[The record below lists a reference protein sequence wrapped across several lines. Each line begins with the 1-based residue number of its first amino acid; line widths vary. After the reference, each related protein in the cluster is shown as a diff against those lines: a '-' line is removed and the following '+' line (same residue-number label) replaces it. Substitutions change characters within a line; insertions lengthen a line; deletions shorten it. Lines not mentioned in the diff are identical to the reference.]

1 MDVCGWNCK
10 TLLVNVMLP
19 SEYITCI
26 NEHAHSASLERRRPL
41 WKQRCHCRK
50 CHSLYTENQTRVRSS
65 KFLKHIMLLPYSSP
79 HQNITRWQQGVI
91 CRGGREDMSWSLNFE
106 VWPGM
111 AYCVLMCYGYSISS
125 PSLSLPTNTTVNG
138 NDHTNPHFFSVTET
152 SVNVHLDICRTYY
165 IVQYSITTTT
175 CGTISESMVSSIT
188 LRSRRPAVG
197 G

>member
-65 KFLKHIMLLPYSSP
+65 KFLKHIILLPYSSP
-79 HQNITRWQQGVI
+79 HQNITRWQQGGI
-91 CRGGREDMSWSLNFE
+91 CRGDGRTCPDHWISR
-106 VWPGM
+106 
-111 AYCVLMCYGYSISS
+111 YG
-125 PSLSLPTNTTVNG
+125 PEW
-138 NDHTNPHFFSVTET
+138 H
-152 SVNVHLDICRTYY
+152 
-165 IVQYSITTTT
+165 IVCWCATAT
-175 CGTISESMVSSIT
+175 
-188 LRSRRPAVG
+188 RSRPHHWVYLQIPPWMAMIIPIRISLVLLRHQLMFIWIFVELITSFNIVLLQPPVVQFQKVWCRP
-197 G
+197 